1 MAWFFRALLFVGLM
15 PFAALRPCQAA
26 DVEPPVAGRPGNYS
40 GAIGSHFRV
49 QMHATP
55 TQLQAEDPLTLTV
68 RISGSG
74 NVQQL
79 QRPDLL
85 RLPRFAQ
92 RFHIDNLS
100 DRYLPTEQIREFDY
114 RLRPRS
120 SAVKQ
125 VPFWSFIFFYYT
137 IV

>member
-74 NVQQL
+74 NLQQVEATIH
-79 QRPDLL
+79 
-85 RLPRFAQ
+85 F
-92 RFHIDNLS
+92 
-100 DRYLPTEQIREFDY
+100 TEASRSNVWRWREA
-114 RLRPRS
+114 S
-120 SAVKQ
+120 VGE
-125 VPFWSFIFFYYT
+125 
-137 IV
+137 